1 MWAFHLS
8 KSVNPWPE
16 KRGEKVEN
24 NSYLLETLKEFG
36 NISGGNAAAS
46 LALLM
51 DTQVYLSVSKVDKMT
66 QLDLKTNDLRVEE
79 HMISILLPFDG
90 DMEGMLLFLLN
101 QTFAQTYLKKVM
113 QRDVCAYQL
122 QEQELKMLEETAS
135 IMASAFMEGI
145 ASYLKYAICIQQPS
159 ITMDMKGS
167 ILNEVLTMAVQD
179 QHQALRISR
188 SFWVS
193 SCETPNELIFLVKGN
208 SVDKL
213 CASLEVS
220 R

>member
-1 MWAFHLS
+1 M
-8 KSVNPWPE
+8 
-16 KRGEKVEN
+16 
-24 NSYLLETLKEFG
+24 
-36 NISGGNAAAS
+36 
-46 LALLM
+46 M
-51 DTQVYLSVSKVDKMT
+51 
-66 QLDLKTNDLRVEE
+66 
-79 HMISILLPFDG
+79 SILVPVG
-90 DMEGMLLFLLN
+90 CDMEGRFLFLLN

-145 ASYLKYAICIQQPS
+145 ASYLKYAIRIQQPS

-213 CASLEVS
+213 CASSEVS